1 MVFSASKCS
10 SGLSSDTGS
19 KADILHSYLAP
30 VLRTVGISDPL
41 IITSINAALA
51 AWNMIASLACGAYSE
66 KIGRR
71 PMWII
76 SNAGMG
82 FGFCFIMGF
91 AAGFANTGNTSLGLA
106 VIPFI
111 FIVYGFYDLAWIALN
126 YTYVA
131 EFMPYNLRTKGLA
144 LYITF
149 NNLSNA
155 FNQFVNPIALRGIAW
170 RYYAVY
176 IAIDFGFAIVAY
188 LQFPETRR

>member
-1 MVFSASKCS
+1 
-10 SGLSSDTGS
+10 L
-19 KADILHSYLAP
+19 ILALISSYLAP
-30 VLRTVGISDPL
+30 VLRTVGINDPL
-41 IITSINAALA
+41 TLTGVNAALA
-51 AWNMIASLACGAYSE
+51 AWNMVASLTAGANSE

-91 AAGFANTGNTSLGLA
+91 AAGFAKTGNDALGLA

-131 EFMPYNLRTKGLA
+131 EFLPYNLRTKGLA
-144 LYITF
+144 LYITW
-149 NNLSNA
+149 NNISNA
-155 FNQFVNPIALRGIAW
+155 FNQFVNP
-170 RYYAVY
+170 VS
-176 IAIDFGFAIVAY
+176 FCN
-188 LQFPETRR
+188 P